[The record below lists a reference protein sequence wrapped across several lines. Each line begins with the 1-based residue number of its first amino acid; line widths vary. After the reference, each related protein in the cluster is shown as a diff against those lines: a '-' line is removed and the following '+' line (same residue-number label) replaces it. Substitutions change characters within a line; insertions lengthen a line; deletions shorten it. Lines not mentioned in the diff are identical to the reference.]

1 MADVAARIHI
11 KFVMSGDDIV
21 KQINAITSAIKDSGV
36 SARAIADI
44 FSAASKRAAEEAK
57 AAAAV
62 KVEEIKKEMAAS
74 QSLARQKEADAK
86 KAAHL
91 ATTVA
96 AANAP
101 IVAAIQAEQAAAN
114 EKSKAEAA
122 LTRKSI
128 ADINAKSAAER
139 TAATNARTAAMEAAR
154 MGRKKG
160 IVTPSGVPDAG
171 ISKTIQEIQAGM
183 HAVTNGMA
191 KIRTGASNAATI
203 AKSELTS
210 IWTVAKPTFD
220 KIGGAIMQQIAP
232 WTTGLSML
240 AQVAQQQFA
249 RVGGAIAQQIA
260 PWRAGLN
267 MLVQTAQQQFARI
280 GIQAA
285 SIGIIIQNKLS
296 PPIVRMVQTIKSAMS
311 QVATAIQ
318 SSKIYQAIQPQV
330 QVVAQYINTAFN
342 KASVFAQ
349 TAFSKMGAAFKG
361 VAVPI
366 IAGAAQIGAGLA
378 RIGGAAAKSAV
389 GGIVTALKSIDLSG
403 LKSVVTILGNIG
415 ATIGKTALN
424 AVKNIAKAIISIPLA
439 PLKMLKNA
447 FGDVGRIIA
456 GMLGFQGL
464 KALGRNISELTKQA
478 GPIEALRVQFENFMQ
493 QARYNTEGFTASSK
507 ELIAEMQRMTGGA
520 LDVTTMLKS
529 ANLAFALIGDQ
540 VGKDLPKLM
549 GIAQAAALSTGQSV
563 DYMMESLARGIG
575 RLSTRWIDNTGIS
588 IDATEAYKEYGKEIG
603 KAHNE
608 LTQAERIQAMLNATM
623 REGEQILL
631 KTGNVTVFLQTQ
643 MARFTANLKNIRD
656 GVMAAFAPFATV
668 ALMYIN
674 EFTSQATPKIV
685 DWSEGFV
692 RQFASIPPKIAP
704 AMQALIQ
711 AGTLTGQA
719 AQYAADGMESAQM
732 TMGRSASDWAVNALT
747 WGANVGSQFAIGIM
761 NGFGMFIST
770 VMNFISSVLTG
781 WLAPGSPPKVVPYID
796 KWGEETMGEWVKG
809 MLDYPI
815 HDAFPQIKEDL
826 RALLDQDVK
835 DNLFQWGVDSIAE
848 WAKGLSTIDLEF
860 LSQSIEFAFNKAKRL
875 NEELTRSYKSQK
887 SELFKLQVLNRD
899 PAAIRA
905 QIKKVTTT
913 KKSLDANEI
922 QLRQLEMQ
930 KELIQEQLELFRLLA
945 RAIKESSERSKKGK
959 EEKGGDGV
967 SPSDMLDSMIQL
979 PLAGTSD
986 LEKKIAGIKD
996 RLKEIFEDPLK
1007 NMKDSFTENAA
1018 LIGASFT
1025 TLKDTIAEVMPVARE
1040 KFAEFTNK
1048 MSEFGATLK
1057 AEFQPDLLSFKE
1069 SLVESGD
1076 EIMKAIEQFK
1086 KAGEASETTKGIFF
1100 TILHVILAVI
1110 NGIFLG
1116 FGQLIAGII
1125 RIGAGIKQ
1133 VLAGDIGGGIIEIL
1147 RGIAQGIFSTIG
1159 AIFIGIAEVIS
1170 KLFGTTW
1177 GQVTAV
1183 WANNWEMLKKIVAGV
1198 GLNIL
1203 ESILALFDNV
1213 VKAFEN
1219 TPLGQVIEKIF
1230 PGIDLSAA
1238 GEEGRAL
1245 GREFINKAR
1254 EELFGG
1260 QPEIAASS
1268 QTLINAAISG
1278 VANNTAG
1285 ISQSVQGV
1293 VNSMLPDTA
1302 LSGSSLIQGWID
1314 VGASIPAGIA
1324 TGISNEQTD
1333 LMDSINQLFLPI
1345 ITNQSTGMGDGAAL
1359 IGEQFVDNL
1368 SGTIV
1373 TQAPDLSTAMSELG
1387 AIVSTDANASLLEA
1401 GQSARDGF
1409 IQGIGGIEEWAEE
1422 AAKIFDNALSKSFT
1436 GEGVSI
1442 AYTLGKDLSHGVRDG
1457 IYAEQSTAETAMSEL
1472 MTGTL
1477 ETAKTTVGAQ
1487 SPATKFIAIARDIVD
1502 GLALGIQRNSNLAI
1516 SSMQRLMNSIVNTVS
1531 GYTTAASGAMFQV
1544 IRAMIN
1550 AAISLVGDER
1560 NQTGF
1565 FAIGIAIADGIKNGI
1580 EWKIA
1585 TLIAYMRETIRGLLE
1600 VMNTELGI
1608 ASPSKKTFAMGQY
1621 MVEGMAGG
1629 LSGMEGVIG
1638 EAMSTAARAPN
1649 LFSRGE
1655 TRAARTVT
1663 VQVNAPI
1670 VGTMMV
1676 PNMVVG
1682 REMSRQISRD
1692 ISDMATLKRQPA

>member
-57 AAAAV
+57 ASAAT
-62 KVEEIKKEMAAS
+62 KVQEIKKEMEAERVRVREAQAGAHADMAAAQEKAAAS
-74 QSLARQKEADAK
+74 AVVVAATQKETAAIRAAATAARTEEM
-86 KAAHL
+86 KAAR
-91 ATTVA
+91 
-96 AANAP
+96 
-101 IVAAIQAEQAAAN
+101 E
-114 EKSKAEAA
+114 
-122 LTRKSI
+122 
-128 ADINAKSAAER
+128 
-139 TAATNARTAAMEAAR
+139 
-154 MGRKKG
+154 GRKKG
-160 IVTPSGVPDAG
+160 ATAPGGAPDAQSLSKIDAIRAALIAMG
-171 ISKTIQEIQAGM
+171 ANGTASIKTIVSWFAKMAG
-183 HAVTNGMA
+183 
-191 KIRTGASNAATI
+191 
-203 AKSELTS
+203 
-210 IWTVAKPTFD
+210 
-220 KIGGAIMQQIAP
+220 
-232 WTTGLSML
+232 
-240 AQVAQQQFA
+240 
-249 RVGGAIAQQIA
+249 
-260 PWRAGLN
+260 
-267 MLVQTAQQQFARI
+267 TA
-280 GIQAA
+280 
-285 SIGIIIQNKLS
+285 
-296 PPIVRMVQTIKSAMS
+296 
-311 QVATAIQ
+311 
-318 SSKIYQAIQPQV
+318 
-330 QVVAQYINTAFN
+330 
-342 KASVFAQ
+342 
-349 TAFSKMGAAFKG
+349 
-361 VAVPI
+361 
-366 IAGAAQIGAGLA
+366 
-378 RIGGAAAKSAV
+378 
-389 GGIVTALKSIDLSG
+389 GGIALS
-403 LKSVVTILGNIG
+403 
-415 ATIGKTALN
+415 
-424 AVKNIAKAIISIPLA
+424 AVKNIARAIISIPLA

-520 LDVTTMLKS
+520 LNVTTMLKS

-603 KAHNE
+603 KAHNA

-1040 KFAEFTNK
+1040 KFDEFIK
-1048 MSEFGATLK
+1048 AMVEFGTKIKTGLAPDFELLKQTLTDSGT
-1057 AEFQPDLLSFKE
+1057 QILLAIGRLKSARSDTEDVTLFFISVGKTVMA
-1069 SLVESGD
+1069 LV
-1076 EIMKAIEQFK
+1076 
-1086 KAGEASETTKGIFF
+1086 T
-1100 TILHVILAVI
+1100 
-1110 NGIFLG
+1110 
-1116 FGQLIAGII
+1116 GII
-1125 RIGAGIKQ
+1125 RGLTITAVGIIDIITGIRLLLQGELGEGLKSTLKGIIRTIFGLGYGIVTSFIDAILAAAGTNIKEARIFIIEALLNMAADIKQGIGESFLGDVIGKIFPDVDWAAEAANDRAGISTYIDGLREELKTSQ
-1133 VLAGDIGGGIIEIL
+1133 QQIENSAPTMPNRQPWLDYGASFPIATGE
-1147 RGIAQGIFSTIG
+1147 GIAQNLP
-1159 AIFIGIAEVIS
+1159 AIRGSLRLLGENVSPEVVLPS
-1170 KLFGTTW
+1170 RD
-1177 GQVTAV
+1177 V
-1183 WANNWEMLKKIVAGV
+1183 WATYGAAVPTSYGEGVLQNIQATTSSLDEWAKTVTPEAVMPTRNRWEDYSTKMVETASSSIVANLPAV
-1198 GLNIL
+1198 Q
-1203 ESILALFDNV
+1203 ES
-1213 VKAFEN
+1213 
-1219 TPLGQVIEKIF
+1219 TRQ
-1230 PGIDLSAA
+1230 
-1238 GEEGRAL
+1238 
-1245 GREFINKAR
+1245 FI
-1254 EELFGG
+1254 
-1260 QPEIAASS
+1260 
-1268 QTLINAAISG
+1268 
-1278 VANNTAG
+1278 
-1285 ISQSVQGV
+1285 
-1293 VNSMLPDTA
+1293 NSMLPDTA
-1302 LSGSSLIQGWID
+1302 MMNTTLVQPWID
-1314 VGASIPAGIA
+1314 AGASLPAGFS
-1324 TGISNEQTD
+1324 TGMLGEQTD

-1345 ITNQSTGMGDGAAL
+1345 ITNQGLGIEDTSAL

-1368 SGTIV
+1368 SGTIIA
-1373 TQAPDLSTAMSELG
+1373 QAPDLSTAMSTLG
-1387 AIVSTDANASLLEA
+1387 TTVSTDADTSFL
-1401 GQSARDGF
+1401 GVGRSARNGF
-1409 IQGIGGIEEWAEE
+1409 IQGMGSVEEWVKE
-1422 AAKIFDNALSKSFT
+1422 AAKTINSALSMLLT
-1436 GEGVSI
+1436 GKEHVSI
-1442 AYTLGKDLSHGVRDG
+1442 ADTLGKDLSRGLRDG
-1457 IYAEQSTAETAMSEL
+1457 VYSEQETVETAMSEL

-1477 ETAKTTVGAQ
+1477 ETARTTVGAQ

-1550 AAISLVGDER
+1550 AAISLVGDES